1 MKLTR
6 LQKLQAV
13 LLILTVLLIFTQ
25 SLMPPHVSSSES
37 GFITQ
42 LLYPILA
49 RILPSGV
56 DMEHFVRKA
65 GHFSEYF
72 LLGLQLGLF
81 RLSPPKPGSFRLQGF
96 LCLGGMVWMMAFL
109 DETLQIF
116 SGRGPMIQDVWLDL
130 AGGLTGL
137 MAAALL
143 RLLFQK
149 KNNKNAP
156 AD

>member
-6 LQKLQAV
+6 LQKLQAA

-37 GFITQ
+37 SFITR
-42 LLYPILA
+42 LLYPVLA
-49 RILPSGV
+49 RILPSGM

-72 LLGLQLGLF
+72 LLGLQLGFF
-81 RLSPPKPGSFRLQGF
+81 RLSSPKPGAFRLQGF
-96 LCLGGMVWMMAFL
+96 LCRGGMVWMMAFL

-143 RLLFQK
+143 RLLFEK
-149 KNNKNAP
+149 KNNEYAP